1 MKMGGWTENSVKGR
15 ESTRFIFQS
24 DILQQSTSMSSC
36 FADKHQYQLF
46 LEEFY
51 GDPVEDDR
59 EKVSRE
65 EGGEEPNVH
74 VPEKRK
80 CSFQIF

>member
-1 MKMGGWTENSVKGR
+1 MGGWTENSVKGR

-24 DILQQSTSMSSC
+24 DILQQSTSMNSC

-51 GDPVEDDR
+51 GDPVEDD
-59 EKVSRE
+59 SR
-65 EGGEEPNVH
+65 VLDLLSSTLWS
-74 VPEKRK
+74 V
-80 CSFQIF
+80 QLILVDIQ

>member
-1 MKMGGWTENSVKGR
+1 
-15 ESTRFIFQS
+15 
-24 DILQQSTSMSSC
+24 MSSC

-65 EGGEEPNVH
+65 KGGEEPNVH
-74 VPEKRK
+74 VPEKRN